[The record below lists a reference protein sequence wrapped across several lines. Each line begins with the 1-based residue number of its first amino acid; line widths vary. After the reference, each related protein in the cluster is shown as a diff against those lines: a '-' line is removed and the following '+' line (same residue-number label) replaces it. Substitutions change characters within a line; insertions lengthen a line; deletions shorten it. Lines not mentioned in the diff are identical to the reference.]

1 MMSVNG
7 NGKEITE
14 LFRKFGLNKYES
26 RVYFT
31 LQVNGK
37 TRAGRLWQ
45 SAGVPQN
52 KVYHSIQTL
61 SMKGLVE
68 VTDVKPLE
76 VRAKPFLRFA
86 KEYMNDKKCSLYEIQ
101 EKIDGYRDAA
111 KNNRLVRVV
120 V

>member
-1 MMSVNG
+1 MFTING
-7 NGKEITE
+7 NGKEIAE
-14 LFRKFGLNKYES
+14 LFKKFGLNEYES

-31 LQVNGK
+31 LQVSGK
-37 TRAGRLWQ
+37 TKAGRLWQ

-68 VTDVKPLE
+68 PTSLNPLE

-86 KEYMNDKKCSLYEIQ
+86 NEYMNDKKCSLYEIQ
-101 EKIDGYRDAA
+101 EKIEGYRGAV
-111 KNNRLVRVV
+111 KNNKLVRVV

>member
-1 MMSVNG
+1 MMTING
-7 NGKEITE
+7 NGKELAE
-14 LFRKFGLNKYES
+14 LFKKFGLNEYES

-37 TRAGRLWQ
+37 TKAGRLWQ

-68 VTDVKPLE
+68 ATDVKPLE
-76 VRAKPFLRFA
+76 VRAKPFMRFA
-86 KEYMNDKKCSLYEIQ
+86 NEYMNDKKCSLYEIQ
-101 EKIDGYRDAA
+101 EKIDAYRGAA
-111 KNNRLVRVV
+111 KNSKLVRVV